1 MSMLAPPAPA
11 QPRERIDWSRL
22 ARPQEDG
29 YDTEVILDLATG
41 GGSLLRPEPWRR
53 RSAEGAPTLFGGRVA
68 VRNREQGGLPA
79 PHYAPAAPDHPN
91 LAAAA
96 AILSLWPAAAAQF
109 ATLVDTI
116 QPWTDTT
123 IPDHARAIP
132 GSSSHS
138 EEAEFGIV
146 MVTVD
151 SPFGLAQALVHEM
164 AHHKLRALGVSLLRA
179 ERLVANDPNQLYTSP
194 IIVGRKRP
202 MTAVLHAQYSFIHVT
217 ALDVAVYRGAGEA
230 SELRE
235 QAVYL
240 LARNVPRM
248 EAGYDELGRHLQT
261 DEDGAAFQSGFMAW
275 SAEVLSAGRAI
286 LDAEGYGMPSL

>member
-1 MSMLAPPAPA
+1 MTGPAMELLDA
-11 QPRERIDWSRL
+11 VDAVDWLRL
-22 ARPQEDG
+22 ARPQPDG
-29 YDTEVILDLATG
+29 YDTEIILDLAIRAG
-41 GGSLLRPEPWRR
+41 WRR
-53 RSAEGAPTLFGGRVA
+53 RSAQGAPTLFDGRVA
-68 VRNREQGGLPA
+68 VRNRDSGGLPDPPYEPA
-79 PHYAPAAPDHPN
+79 PTDHPN
-91 LAAAA
+91 LALGEK
-96 AILSLWPAAAAQF
+96 ILRLWPEAAAQLPV
-109 ATLVDTI
+109 LVDTV
-116 QPWTDTT
+116 QPWID
-123 IPDHARAIP
+123 ARTPAAGKHVP

-138 EEAEFGIV
+138 MEEEFGTV

-217 ALDVAVYRGAGEA
+217 TLDVAVYRGAGGA

-235 QAVYL
+235 QATYL

-248 EAGYDELGRHLQT
+248 EAGYEELDRHLQT
-261 DEDGAAFQSGFMAW
+261 DEDGTAFRSGFMAW